1 MIQSDNHVHTN
12 FSSDSK
18 EPLEQMLQQAQ
29 RIHLTSICITDHMD
43 YDFPDMGNGATF
55 QFEPEAYLD
64 AIEQARLQ
72 FPQLKIRQGVE
83 LGLMESVLPQATEL
97 VRRFPFDFV
106 IGSTHLVDCQDPY
119 YETFWEGYEELEG
132 IHRYYEST
140 LNNIKLGFDFDVYG
154 HLDYIL
160 RYTPTMRRLGNDAV
174 AKDCY
179 LARCTE
185 QFMDILEEILRLL
198 IVQGKGI
205 EINTAGWKYGLGHPH
220 PHEKILT
227 RYCELGGEILSVG
240 SDAHC
245 VEHLA
250 YSFEQVP
257 ALLTQCGFRYYT
269 EFKKRNP
276 RMIPLE
282 G

>member
-12 FSSDSK
+12 FSSDSE
-18 EPLEQMLQQAQ
+18 EPLEQMLKQAQ
-29 RIHLTSICITDHMD
+29 SIRLTSICITDHMD
-43 YDFPDMGNGATF
+43 YDFPEMENGMTYVF
-55 QFEPEAYLD
+55 DPEEYLE
-64 AIEQARLQ
+64 AIAKARLQ
-72 FPQLKIRQGVE
+72 FPQLTIRQGVE
-83 LGLMESVLPQATEL
+83 LGLMESALPQASAL
-97 VRRFPFDFV
+97 VAQYPFDFV
-106 IGSTHLVDCQDPY
+106 IGSTHLIERKDPY
-119 YETFWEGYEELEG
+119 YESFWEGYEELDG
-132 IHRYYEST
+132 IHRFYEST

-160 RYTPTMRRLGNDAV
+160 RYTPTMRRLGNDAM

-198 IVQGKGI
+198 IAQGKGI

-220 PHEKILT
+220 PHEQILM
-227 RYCELGGEILSVG
+227 RYRELGGEILSVG

-245 VEHLA
+245 VEHLG

-257 ALLTQCGFRYYT
+257 ALLMQCGFRYYT
-269 EFKKRNP
+269 EFEGRKP

-282 G
+282 E